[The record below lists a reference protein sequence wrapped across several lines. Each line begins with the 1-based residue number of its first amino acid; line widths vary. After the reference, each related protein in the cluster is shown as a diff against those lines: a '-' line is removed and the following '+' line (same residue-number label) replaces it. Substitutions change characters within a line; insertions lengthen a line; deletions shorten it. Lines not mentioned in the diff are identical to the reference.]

1 MVFFTVKEVLAMS
14 IRFLIAMC
22 VLFYAV
28 VSTDAQIPNNPYN
41 PYGVR
46 SGAVTPQQR
55 QQQQQQQQMQQSMP
69 IDFSGTIEAVA
80 VGRIQVLSDSNQLWI
95 IAVTQKTNVQVT
107 GEASADILR
116 PGMFVQLRAD
126 VDKRGV
132 AADKIGELTIFTPS
146 QQKAPGVIH
155 QPGGE
160 GLNPDGFPA
169 GKAAAGGS
177 STVRGKITSYKKNK
191 LQIQVDKGMVICEL
205 SDNPKIHL
213 DLADYSLARKG
224 DKIKAQCLKMAGST
238 GPVQAM
244 QVKID
249 LAGPTGEKKKK

>member
-1 MVFFTVKEVLAMS
+1 MF
-14 IRFLIAMC
+14 IRFLIAIC

-46 SGAVTPQQR
+46 PGAGTPQQR
-55 QQQQQQQQMQQSMP
+55 QQQLQQQQLQQAMTTVNV
-69 IDFSGTIEAVA
+69 SGTIEAIA
-80 VGRIQVLSDSNQLWI
+80 AGRIQILTDSGENGI
-95 IAVTQKTNVQVT
+95 IALSPKTNVQVT
-107 GEASADILR
+107 GEAGADILR
-116 PGMFVQLRAD
+116 PGMFVQLRAE

-132 AADKIGELTIFTPS
+132 AADKIDELTIVTQS
-146 QQKAPGVIH
+146 QQKAPGVFH

-160 GLNPDGFPA
+160 GVNPDGFPA

-177 STVRGKITSYKKNK
+177 STVRGKITSFKKNK

-205 SDNPKIHL
+205 SDNPKISL
-213 DLADYSLARKG
+213 DLADYSIARKG
-224 DKIKAQCLKMAGST
+224 DKIKAQCLKMAGAT

-249 LAGPTGEKKKK
+249 LAGPLGEKKKK